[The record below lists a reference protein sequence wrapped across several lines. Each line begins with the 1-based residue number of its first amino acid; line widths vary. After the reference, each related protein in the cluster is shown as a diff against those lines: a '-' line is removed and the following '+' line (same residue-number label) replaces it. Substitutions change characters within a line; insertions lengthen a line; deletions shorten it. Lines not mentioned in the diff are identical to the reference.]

1 MEIKYVIFE
10 IKEIGKINFDEVLT
24 SSISTLRMAN
34 DNILT
39 FVKWSGEDPSF
50 ISELKTKSIIYNT
63 EEMLELME
71 GPNWKPIIDPYSGFT
86 GITGI

>member
-1 MEIKYVIFE
+1 METKYVIFE

-39 FVKWSGEDPSF
+39 FVKWVGDEPEC
-50 ISELKTKSIIYNT
+50 ISKLETKSIIYNS

-71 GPNWKPIIDPYSGFT
+71 GPNWKPVIDPYSGFT
-86 GITGI
+86 SMTI

>member
-1 MEIKYVIFE
+1 METKYVIFE

-24 SSISTLRMAN
+24 TSMDSLRMAN

-39 FVKWSGEDPSF
+39 FVKWVGDEPEC
-50 ISELKTKSIIYNT
+50 ISKLNTKSVIYNS
-63 EEMLELME
+63 EEMLQIME
-71 GPNWKPIIDPYSGFT
+71 EPNWKPYFDPISGFT